1 MCLRLA
7 WSSISFASF
16 AWWAYGKKR
25 LNCQKCPE
33 KHPCQQIEANPNI
46 VQRKSRIVFVLMEYL
61 ADCARYTCGEN
72 YQKIHRNDQQTDLLP
87 LAEDR
92 FAGNDIPI
100 EPAFIQIRVRKHDV
114 ALAIDD
120 VALPILQAHGGK

>member
-1 MCLRLA
+1 M
-7 WSSISFASF
+7 
-16 AWWAYGKKR
+16 
-25 LNCQKCPE
+25 
-33 KHPCQQIEANPNI
+33 
-46 VQRKSRIVFVLMEYL
+46 VFVLMEYL

-100 EPAFIQIRVRKHDV
+100 EPALIQVRVRKHNIS
-114 ALAIDD
+114 LAVEY
-120 VALPILQAHGGK
+120 VALPFLEAHGGK